1 MVKTKRCWQRCWFLK
16 DNLREY
22 KFSIFEASTD
32 ADTLIAKV
40 DVQEARNGS
49 DVVVH
54 VDDVDILCLLM
65 HHCKDVLGEVLFQ
78 TLKKTYESRQTWRI
92 KGVNENVDEC
102 ILGNILFW
110 HAWSGCDTTSG
121 PYGMGKIQNGNL
133 CEGFIGCKQI
143 LLPLSRNAIVLSRSV
158 LFFKQKCYF
167 LSSSVPS
174 FSTFKPPLTFKPPTG
189 TWVFIYFSF
198 CVFFVKDFYEI
209 LLLITY

>member
-1 MVKTKRCWQRCWFLK
+1 MVKTKRCWQRCWFLR

-22 KFSIFEASTD
+22 RFSIFEVSTD

-54 VDDVDILCLLM
+54 ADDVDILCLLM
-65 HHCKDVLGEVLFQ
+65 HQCKDVLGEVFFQ
-78 TLKKTYESRQTWRI
+78 TYESRQTWRD
-92 KGVNENVDEC
+92 KDVNKNVVEC
-102 ILGNILFW
+102 ILDNILFW

-121 PYGMGKIQNGNL
+121 PYGMGKIQSGNL

-158 LFFKQKCYF
+158 FFFQAEMLLFKQQC
-167 LSSSVPS
+167 PS
-174 FSTFKPPLTFKPPTG
+174 FSTFKPHLTPEFLYNFP
-189 TWVFIYFSF
+189 F
-198 CVFFVKDFYEI
+198 VFF
-209 LLLITY
+209 L